1 MVRTPFASLALA
13 CLLGAS
19 GCSTE
24 DAAPTSGNDT
34 GSAETDSLDSSAP
47 DSGSLDSG
55 PGDGSAGDSG
65 AGDSAMVDASSYDTG
80 GSTDADAAEISE
92 AGDTGLSDGA
102 SVPDGACKTG
112 TVEETTCGKCG
123 KHSRLCDG
131 GGWLDYGACYDE
143 SGSCVPA
150 ETRSVPCGR
159 CGTRKQT
166 CSSTCEWTSDV
177 CVGEKACVAGT
188 TETQYGTCLDS
199 TKVKT
204 RTCSDGCVWSE
215 WSACT

>member
-19 GCSTE
+19 GCSSE
-24 DAAPTSGNDT
+24 EAAPTSSDDT
-34 GSAETDSLDSSAP
+34 GSAETDTVDSSAI
-47 DSGSLDSG
+47 DSGPLDSG
-55 PGDGSAGDSG
+55 ALDSG
-65 AGDSAMVDASSYDTG
+65 APDSATVDSTSYDTG
-80 GSTDADAAEISE
+80 VDGSGSDADAAEIGE
-92 AGDTGLSDGA
+92 VGDTA
-102 SVPDGACKTG
+102 SLPDGACKTG
-112 TVEETTCGKCG
+112 AVEETTCGKCG
-123 KHSRLCDG
+123 KHSRLCEG
-131 GGWLDYGACYDE
+131 GAWLAYGVCYDE
-143 SGSCVPA
+143 SGSCTPA

-166 CSSTCEWTSDV
+166 CSSTCEWASDV

-188 TETQYGTCLDS
+188 TETQYGTCLDA

-204 RTCSDGCVWSE
+204 RTCSDGCVWGE